1 MSDNKTT
8 ALVVNVNTEYAI
20 KVGAKTRMVAAETLM
35 VKGGVAAQTLLAEV
49 GFAAAYAKARN
60 GNYRAAVEIMG
71 FAATPAQLK
80 ATQPQPNEA
89 GHVVWTK
96 ARVAMLAELVL
107 ERKPKD
113 PAKGWSKQVL
123 KGRTMAHLVT
133 KLFSDPPVTQQT
145 PADNATDA
153 TPAPAQQPKGD
164 ALAGLEEA
172 PM

>member
-1 MSDNKTT
+1 MSENKTT
-8 ALVVNVNTEYAI
+8 ALVVNVNAEYAI

-89 GHVVWTK
+89 GNIVWTK

-133 KLFSDPPVTQQT
+133 KLFSDPPQEVPT
-145 PADNATDA
+145 PADKAADSTP
-153 TPAPAQQPKGD
+153 TPAKGD

>member
-1 MSDNKTT
+1 MSENKTT

-71 FAATPAQLK
+71 FGATPAQIK

-89 GHVVWTK
+89 GHIVWTK
-96 ARVAMLAELVL
+96 ARVAMLAELIL

-123 KGRTMAHLVT
+123 KGRTMAHLVS
-133 KLFSDPPVTQQT
+133 KLFSDPPQATET
-145 PADNATDA
+145 PTDAATDA
-153 TPAPAQQPKGD
+153 APVPAECH
-164 ALAGLEEA
+164 ALEGLEDA